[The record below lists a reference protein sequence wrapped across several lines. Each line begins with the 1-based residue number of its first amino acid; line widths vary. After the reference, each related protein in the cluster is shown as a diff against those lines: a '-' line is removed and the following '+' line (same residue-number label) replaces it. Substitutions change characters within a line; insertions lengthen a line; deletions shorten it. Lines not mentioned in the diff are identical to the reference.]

1 MTLDEIL
8 KSIGVKESRE
18 EIKQNMRSVKM
29 QGMTKKETQA
39 LYTGA
44 ALTNTDYVPM
54 LPLMFLWIEE
64 VWNEESKK

>member
-8 KSIGVKESRE
+8 NGIEVKESRE
-18 EIKQNMRSVKM
+18 EIKQNIRSIKM

-44 ALTNTDYVPM
+44 ALTNPKYVPM
-54 LPLMFLWIEE
+54 LPLMFLWIEQ
-64 VWNEESKK
+64 VWSEK

>member
-8 KSIGVKESRE
+8 KGIEVKETRK
-18 EIKQNMRSVKM
+18 EIKQNIRDMKI
-29 QGMTKKETQA
+29 QGMTKKEIQA

-44 ALTNTDYVPM
+44 ALTNPNYVPM

-64 VWNEESKK
+64 VWSEK